1 MMQCIK
7 RTAYAH
13 VLLFFCGFEYI
24 VFLFFFFFFASV
36 CTPIKV
42 FPYMKDFQ
50 MSLLTQCPVLLVDK
64 PEFASLKGLL
74 LFCPIRT
81 TNIAGPLAE
90 DAIG

>member
-1 MMQCIK
+1 MPTFSYSFVALSTLYFYFI
-7 RTAYAH
+7 
-13 VLLFFCGFEYI
+13 
-24 VFLFFFFFFASV
+24 FFFASV
-36 CTPIKV
+36 CIKV

-64 PEFASLKGLL
+64 PGFASLKGLL

-81 TNIAGPLAE
+81 TNIAGLLAE